1 MVNDRIEKNLTAED
15 TCVDSA
21 EKKPD
26 RRQEKMKYRLAAAM
40 KKCMERMPVEKV
52 TVKEIVEECGT
63 TRQTFYRHFL
73 DKYDLINWYF
83 DKILSESFKHMGTG
97 ETVYESLVRKFRFI
111 EHERLFF
118 DAAFRYDDQNSL
130 RDHDYRE
137 IHAFYTNMI
146 ESRTKEPLS
155 SELNFIL
162 EMYCRGSVYMTT
174 RWVSGE
180 IEYTPEEMAK
190 CLVEA
195 MPAVLA
201 EVFRVQG
208 LVQ

>member
-1 MVNDRIEKNLTAED
+1 MVNYRIEKNLTAED
-15 TCVDSA
+15 TCADSA
-21 EKKPD
+21 EKKAD
-26 RRQEKMKYRLAAAM
+26 SRQEKMKYRLAAAM

>member
-1 MVNDRIEKNLTAED
+1 MGNDRIEKNLTAED
-15 TCVDSA
+15 TCAGSD

-97 ETVYESLVRKFRFI
+97 ETVYESLVSKFRFI

-146 ESRTKEPLS
+146 ESRTKEPLG

>member
-15 TCVDSA
+15 THAGSD

-180 IEYTPEEMAK
+180 IGYTPEEMAK

-201 EVFRVQG
+201 EVFRVQS